1 MPLLPDTDRAHDWAV
16 HGRMGTDMEKSK
28 TEFGAETQENAGSHE
43 RDAAERIQGRN
54 KEEDTD
60 TVYIKA
66 GRERRR
72 WRDR

>member
-1 MPLLPDTDRAHDWAV
+1 MPLLPDTDRTYDWAV

-28 TEFGAETQENAGSHE
+28 AEFRAETQENAGIHE

-60 TVYIKA
+60 TVYIKT
-66 GRERRR
+66 GRERGR
-72 WRDR
+72 WRGR